1 MDLLKDN
8 YRDYYLGVSQTFPDA
23 ATLKL
28 GAIDKVRIILSSH
41 PSSVSLSKEQLERL
55 AAEVKTQLENS

>member
-1 MDLLKDN
+1 
-8 YRDYYLGVSQTFPDA
+8 
-23 ATLKL
+23 L

-55 AAEVKTQLENS
+55 AAEVKAQLENSSVPEILSSPVMGYSR